1 MSSTTKYLAADE
13 RRAMTV
19 AVVLALAAERN
30 PAEITT
36 AAIAARMGLSQAA
49 VFRHF
54 PTKDAVWRAV
64 MDWVAEEL
72 LRRVE
77 QAARAAAS
85 PLAALEAVFLA
96 HVGFVLEYPGVPR
109 MLFGELQRTGS
120 TPAKAAAVEL
130 LDRYGQFLVA
140 LLEQGQAAGEVRAD
154 VVPPV
159 AVSMFI
165 GAIQGL
171 IMQSLLAG
179 DMARMR
185 VLAPQSFALYRRAIG
200 RTS

>member
-120 TPAKAAAVEL
+120 TPAKESVAEL
-130 LDRYGQFLVA
+130 LRRYGRYVLS
-140 LLEQGQAAGEVRAD
+140 LLEQGQAAGEVRTDIVLPA
-154 VVPPV
+154 
-159 AVSMFI
+159 AVSMFV
-165 GAIQGL
+165 GTIQGL
-171 IMQSLLAG
+171 VMQSLLAG
-179 DMARMR
+179 DMERMR
-185 VLAPQSFALYRRAIG
+185 ALAPQSFALYRRAIG
-200 RTS
+200 RTP